1 MKNKTISKNK
11 LYTLAA
17 LLAVIA
23 ILAFLQ
29 MNSAE
34 YSYQI
39 SILERSAIYAV
50 VAVSMNLLTGFTG
63 LFSLGQ
69 AGFMAIGAY
78 VVAILTIPVENRAS
92 VYYVDGIS
100 PLIANTTCPFWLSLI
115 LAGLAAAAIAAL
127 IGIPVLRLKSD
138 YLAIATLGFSEI
150 IRAVIAAPQLNRIT
164 NGSYGLKNIPGF
176 PNLFVAF
183 GLCALCILLMVL
195 LINSS
200 YGRAFKALR
209 EDEVA
214 AQAMG
219 LNLFRYKELSFVIS
233 SFFTGVGGGLL
244 AMFMRSIDS
253 KTFSITLTYD
263 ILLIVVLGGI
273 GSVTGSV
280 IGAFLV
286 TAGREWLRFFDN
298 PLTIGGFQVPL
309 FRSGFR
315 MVIFSILLMVVV
327 LFYSRGIMGSNEFSW
342 DGLGRLIKGIPKR
355 FTKKKKAQKG
365 EHA

>member
-1 MKNKTISKNK
+1 MKKMDTKIRNRILT
-11 LYTLAA
+11 LLLLLAA
-17 LLAVIA
+17 IALLG
-23 ILAFLQ
+23 FLQ
-29 MNSAE
+29 MNSAQ

-39 SILERSAIYAV
+39 SILERAAIYAV

-78 VVAILTIPVENRAS
+78 TVAILTIPTEARAS
-92 VYYVDGIS
+92 VYYVDGIA
-100 PLIANTTCPFWLSLI
+100 PALAGIELPIWAALI
-115 LAGLAAAAIAAL
+115 LAGVFAAALAAL

-150 IRAVIAAPQLNRIT
+150 IRAFIAAPQFNKIT
-164 NGSYGLKNIPGF
+164 NGSYGLKSIPGF

-183 GLCALCILLMVL
+183 GLAALCILLMVL
-195 LINSS
+195 LIRSS
-200 YGRAFKALR
+200 YGRAFKAIR

-214 AQAMG
+214 AQSMG
-219 LNLFRYKELSFVIS
+219 INLFRYKELSFVIS
-233 SFFTGVGGGLL
+233 SFFTGVSGGML

-253 KTFSITLTYD
+253 KTFQVTLTYD

-273 GSVTGSV
+273 GSVTGS
-280 IGAFLV
+280 ILGAFLV

-298 PLTIGGFQVPL
+298 PLTIGGIQIPL

-315 MVIFSILLMVVV
+315 MVVFSVLLMVVV
-327 LFYSRGIMGSNEFSW
+327 LFYRRGIMGNHEFSW
-342 DGLGRLIKGIPKR
+342 DGLFRLIRGIPGR
-355 FTKKKKAQKG
+355 FHKKAKG
-365 EHA
+365 GA

>member
-1 MKNKTISKNK
+1 MNMKTKKRNYLLSLI
-11 LYTLAA
+11 LLAA
-17 LLAVIA
+17 VLALLG
-23 ILAFLQ
+23 FLQ
-29 MNSAE
+29 TNKSE

-39 SILERSAIYAV
+39 SILQRSAIFAV
-50 VAVSMNLLTGFTG
+50 IAVSMNLLTGFTG

-78 VVAILTIPVENRAS
+78 VTAILTIPVKDRPN
-92 VYYVDGIS
+92 VYYVDGIADS
-100 PLIANTTCPFWLSLI
+100 IANLHTPFWLALI
-115 LAGLAAAAIAAL
+115 IGGICAALIAAL

-150 IRAVIAAPQLNRIT
+150 IRALIAAPQFNKIT
-164 NGSYGLKNIPGF
+164 NGSFGLKNIPAF
-176 PNLFVAF
+176 PNLFVFF
-183 GLCALCILLMVL
+183 GICALCILLMIL

-200 YGRAFKALR
+200 YGRAFKSIR
-209 EDEVA
+209 EDEIA

-219 LNLFRYKELSFVIS
+219 INLFRYKQMSFIIS

-253 KTFSITLTYD
+253 KTFSIALTYD

-280 IGAFLV
+280 LGAFLV

-298 PLTIGGFQVPL
+298 PLTIGGVTIPL

-315 MVIFSILLMVVV
+315 MVIFSILLMAVV
-327 LFYSRGIMGSNEFSW
+327 LFYRRGLMGSTEFSW
-342 DGLGRLIKGIPKR
+342 NGLIRFIKNIPNR
-355 FTKKKKAQKG
+355 FRKKAKG
-365 EHA
+365 GAK

>member
-1 MKNKTISKNK
+1 MKKNTISKNK
-11 LYTLAA
+11 LYTVAA
-17 LLAVIA
+17 LLVVIA
-23 ILAFLQ
+23 LLAFLQ
-29 MNSAE
+29 ANSAQ

-78 VVAILTIPVENRAS
+78 VVAILTIPVSNRPS

-100 PLIANTTCPFWLSLI
+100 PAIAGLTCPFWLALI
-115 LAGLAAAAIAAL
+115 IAGLLAAVVAAL

-150 IRAVIAAPQLNRIT
+150 IRAVIAAPQLNKIT

-183 GLCALCILLMVL
+183 GLCSLCILLMVL

-219 LNLFRYKELSFVIS
+219 LNLFHYKELSFVIS

-298 PLTIGGFQVPL
+298 PLTIGGFEVPL

-315 MVIFSILLMVVV
+315 MVIFSLLLMAVV
-327 LFYSRGIMGSNEFSW
+327 LFYSRGIMGSREFSW
-342 DGLGRLIKGIPKR
+342 DGLGRLIRSIPGR
-355 FTKKKKAQKG
+355 LRGKKKMRKG
-365 EHA
+365 EHS